1 MPHAQFPILYNIF
14 KEFGE
19 LVHLFGISKT
29 VVNLGEQ
36 LMTAKNAKPSYAFR
50 TGWAL
55 LLLAINFLVAAYYFH
70 IIE

>member
-1 MPHAQFPILYNIF
+1 MATTTEDKPIA
-14 KEFGE
+14 K
-19 LVHLFGISKT
+19 SKT
-29 VVNLGEQ
+29 
-36 LMTAKNAKPSYAFR
+36 AKAPYPFR

>member
-1 MPHAQFPILYNIF
+1 
-14 KEFGE
+14 
-19 LVHLFGISKT
+19 
-29 VVNLGEQ
+29 
-36 LMTAKNAKPSYAFR
+36 MTAKSKSSAPAKPSYVFR